1 MSRINGAASRI
12 AGKNIQAASPKA
24 EIPAE
29 QTAGKT
35 ESAKDEFTLSV
46 GWPKQTVLKKAV
58 LSGSESGR
66 RRRQIIRIYPCP
78 DNNMN
83 LRKIFL

>member
-29 QTAGKT
+29 QTAGRTDGAEK
-35 ESAKDEFTLSV
+35 
-46 GWPKQTVLKKAV
+46 
-58 LSGSESGR
+58 SGA
-66 RRRQIIRIYPCP
+66 
-78 DNNMN
+78 
-83 LRKIFL
+83 